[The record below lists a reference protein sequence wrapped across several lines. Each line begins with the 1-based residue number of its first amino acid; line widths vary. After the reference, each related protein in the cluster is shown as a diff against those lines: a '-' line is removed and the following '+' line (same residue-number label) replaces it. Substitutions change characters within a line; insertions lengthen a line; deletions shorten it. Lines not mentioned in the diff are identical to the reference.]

1 MKKGYFVAQV
11 DVTDP
16 DGYRQYLEAGA
27 GLVDAA
33 GGKKIVVPNTVHE
46 LVEGE
51 WDPERLVVIEFP
63 SYEALR
69 GWYFSDE
76 YTAARQH
83 RIRSSTS
90 WVMLGEGPDIDD

>member
-1 MKKGYFVAQV
+1 M
-11 DVTDP
+11 
-16 DGYRQYLEAGA
+16 
-27 GLVDAA
+27 
-33 GGKKIVVPNTVHE
+33 HE

-90 WVMLGEGPDIDD
+90 WVMLVEGPDIDD